1 MEGKSFHIEKNN
13 QMELFIHHVFL
24 TRQLPYREEEENSS
38 GTLLKLVYSYLPN
51 NKTPMPGLNSVR
63 KTMKIWKSIQ
73 CSSVSEVQI
82 RDSLVALEP
91 GQTFAIYVRAHN
103 SVITVRLSN
112 DNNALMSVF
121 RALPSNE
128 KVLIEGDLFQTF
140 PERAVSIPFDRLLS
154 DAFSRQVA
162 ILCNKVYENTLTTA
176 LKAGVKYPDYFD
188 VAEPVFVISW
198 LLGAM
203 SGAIQGEESFE
214 RVHKVIRHEV
224 LYGKGSENPWRR
236 SGEWFAIKCVLQIM
250 LVIELGKNE
259 GTVVYK
265 SLMIYI
271 MTSFLEDLPDT
282 YKDTDIIMQMLS
294 KVSRRMTK
302 LKNYID
308 SSNQNMK
315 LSNQTI
321 TWTNIVFKNGC
332 DILLK
337 RRHEA
342 DNRWINHKKSC
353 SKFAMVK
360 IFELRPCEHI
370 IHNLNSLTITRIEQ
384 AFKQESNSKVDIKN
398 SKCTSRNTWSGNVN
412 FLFDISFLENSNQNN
427 ETEIK
432 LYDFEVWVRTV
443 LWKDFLLNIT
453 EFLENSSQLFDL
465 FYKYLEISLVLYAND
480 PVGLSQMVLTLL
492 LITAA
497 LDSIALKKFPLLAEY
512 HSSFEDKYFDSLLTP
527 LLEDMKYLHSVK
539 GYFSKR
545 NTLANYPSIIS
556 NNLNENSFGPRLAN
570 KNETMQQIRKD
581 ILMYAE
587 KQREKKI
594 IEFQQSFDCYNNL
607 IAKYPIR
614 SHYHFCKA
622 NKRCCECET
631 YKKAYYMTIERYEDP
646 IPENCDWKQN
656 AIVFELSIPVSIR
669 CLRDA
674 LVLVHNNLDEK
685 QFQKVFIEQ
694 QWKSH
699 PQLGSWVSS
708 ECLKSLVSI
717 GSNAA
722 LISSSRFRLR
732 LINSCSDVL
741 VPCGLSIKL
750 FIKYKN
756 EDVEC
761 KIVDYEQINK
771 NFYTMKVWNK
781 SYEIDE
787 TWIEGTTHTENEVLA
802 SQIKC
807 PLNLKLDEYK
817 AFGSLRA
824 GHRLQLRKLLKAI
837 EMRSLSFESPTVFAL
852 IAQALWQA
860 GPAFNK
866 DNRILSDNIH
876 DPVLYFES
884 HSDLKNDGFCHVL
897 IETLSNFLEIIK
909 KNWKK
914 HNQLHIVIIITLRIF
929 SLSSAEIRFEA
940 SELLLRCRSIA
951 QKWADEIEHL
961 LSKLTS
967 ANLHEIQETRL
978 KLIDVAAFIALTF
991 DVDRCHENIIN
1002 KESLV
1007 YWLQS
1012 VARIHDNVCLG
1023 NNCFDTERNNL
1034 LRRVRQIG
1042 LRFENIVRNTF
1053 ENTLE
1058 STYIFN
1064 KFLSIHWA
1072 DFCKGSCSNV
1082 WVSHSPPSQTWYYNT
1097 FVSDNLS
1104 VTLQVNVLSGK
1115 FLVDGNPVGRLPDTI
1130 TKSSVYQRIFGEHV
1144 FDVQPSAE
1152 QFSTFISVHNF
1163 QGSRFLFSNRT
1174 HGQVVVERS
1183 RSGNEYELIPS
1194 DVFNGLFPN
1203 HFINKYSHWLCKNTN
1218 IIYFR
1223 PVRFDDDN
1231 FFNAKSEEHFPY
1243 HFNVENKTL
1252 YDLQRKRYLVDINSN
1267 TFKEVYSCLNRLE
1280 LREYVHLWVSY
1291 HKNNIQENF
1300 QKSEQ
1305 QLKELEEQKR
1315 KKFGQTQNDKEQY
1328 QTEKKYLETKKEKP
1342 ENMQTDQEQFFTEQ
1356 ENMQVEKEQFQTKK
1370 MQNVA
1375 LNVELPRMDL
1385 SFKVEVNTGKLFSHE
1400 HVGLIVA
1407 NHQGNIGTLIGLEN
1421 SLLLHEDKPIVDRNY
1436 LGQQKVLVI
1445 PHSATVELIES
1456 TNHQNVR
1463 INLNKLLS
1471 PPYFS
1476 YNIDN
1481 RLCELR
1487 GPANHEAWLYLSL
1500 LHAATSSSL
1509 PDPFTKLTGTESSM
1523 RLLQIGRTFS
1533 CRPFDQS
1540 AIHTL
1545 NSISKLAPKRIK
1557 KDVYSQQLQTV
1568 AWFPK
1573 LYSTYGYEGVALAS
1587 NILLYHSDMYE
1598 KLFSTIEKKTK
1609 QHENIFTKRAYWR
1622 YKTQL
1627 NSCAHLDVENEK
1639 LIGGVP
1645 KREKAWSDINDCP
1658 ENNVSRLLM
1667 EDYYKRNGISYDP
1680 SGLWAIVEVKKSIK
1694 KPQVF
1699 SLSSVYA
1706 LEEFDILDNYLQLY
1720 ELAQNI
1726 HDNGFD
1732 FCFLLSLLAFKGKN
1746 KDLLFSLL
1754 AVVLFQIQV
1763 YPPSVRNYEYLNE
1776 TEFDLKKIR
1785 NVIKEEFND
1794 INLKSKC
1801 LEDEKSYN
1809 NFKQN
1814 AVIMLENAAQKQWE
1828 TKKVDFFSI
1837 GESILSNTNNNH
1849 TTMFAVNQLTMS
1861 LNDVVN
1867 IDKIEEKVKNLFLR
1881 WKNNNE
1887 LKLFLNEVECKIR
1900 SNNLHYKNNNAKLFN
1915 QIYFPPLSDT
1925 KRTYQSSSKA
1935 YEIKIPI
1942 KNLEEN
1948 QDAISL
1954 FQNKS
1959 SAPMFYIKTNCDT
1972 LNRKNQSDK
1981 VMSFVETLTDQYNYY
1996 DDISNFMQTNL
2007 TSSCTNIQENKL
2019 SHLNKKNFENNK
2031 IIYECRSCL
2040 SNSKSKSL
2048 WKEVE
2053 DAFMPQNDNH
2063 LDFALLYGGL
2073 WRRVTPVTIIPCIL
2087 PLESLACTLL
2097 GINAK
2102 YEVPQSVINRIG
2114 ALIVSWTNEQRA
2126 IRCLKLIQNKTLNA
2140 ALYQEII
2147 NIGHEYWIPSSN
2159 PEWLLFE
2166 LESNFLIRPIQI
2178 DVAQSIISA
2187 NENFVQQLNMG
2198 EGKTSVIVPLL
2209 AISLATSKHVVRVNV
2224 LRPLLNTNF
2233 ELLSDKL
2240 GGLLNKRVYI
2250 LPCSRDLNLNPSKI
2264 LRVYRKCLFGR
2275 GIMLTTPE
2283 YRLSLNLK
2291 TLEHCLKKSRDAKK
2305 LYRLR
2310 CWIQKHVRDILD
2322 EADEILNVKYQVIY
2336 TIGEQLLVDS
2346 GELRWIISQAVLKL
2360 VNKFIENIFKIYGE
2374 NYIEYYKDDT
2384 RYDSFSHIRFLNSNK
2399 NMYEYLCC
2407 LIVDSILNNEVP
2419 EVSVAA
2425 NMKQRDKEIAKLF
2438 ITSNDI
2444 SNLESNKRLSK
2455 LFKKNP
2461 FLKEKLLVLRGLL
2474 LFEVLHMAL
2483 QKRWRV
2489 NYGVSLSKPFSKMA
2503 VPYRAKDVASERT
2516 EFGHPDMAIILTQIS
2531 YYMSGLSKN
2540 QLDEVFINL
2549 EKSANKEVQ
2558 YEQWITSIGIANV
2571 PKDLRELNGVNL
2583 DSIKQ
2588 KKKLY
2593 SLLSYSMSVIN
2604 FWLNQVVYP
2613 REAKQFPHKISTS
2626 AWDLCLKKDHGLKY
2640 KNYTSG
2646 FSGTNELQLLFPL
2659 NIRQNDLSKVIGT
2672 NAMVLSFL
2680 LQPENKT
2687 YYHNNS
2693 CLNTIEECILK
2704 KLVETKACV
2713 LIDVGALM
2721 LKMDNEKVAQVW
2733 LKLSLASDVS
2743 AAIYFDKEDRIMVY
2757 DRKGRNSLLSVSPY
2771 FHKLNK
2777 CVIYLDDI
2785 HTRGTDLKFP
2795 VPATACVTLGEGLT
2809 KDRLV
2814 QACMRMRML
2823 GNGHSVY
2830 FYASR
2835 DVHTSIVNQISWD
2848 RIPETSDILKWAI
2861 SNSCNA
2867 IRDGFLHWSSQGL
2880 RYATKEAVEFSIFK
2894 NKIRK
2899 RILKI
2904 DSLQELGNR
2913 CSENEVI
2920 KLESFYGGTRSLDTV
2935 PKIVENS
2942 LNERIFFFKDNN
2954 EATKS
2959 FEETITSIG
2968 ENIISRCSQYVSE
2981 YKRFASILNEEQERE
2996 LEAELEEERQVKRP
3010 SRQKPHKPVLSKEIV
3025 DLVKTGN
3032 INHRSHVEILPI
3044 NKIFQNTNRISK
3056 LTPMNGWSPNFM
3068 VSKEFTMVIE
3078 DSKRGDDFLFE
3089 ISWVIVVSPK
3099 NNTDHNTYIL
3109 ISSYEANELIPMFR
3123 LIKKNCGVRLH
3134 MFAPRLRRNQNI
3146 LINQNSLVLP
3156 YSETEL
3162 LDDSFIAQLSVL
3174 AGGLFLLNKDEEVA
3188 YSNFLGIF
3196 QNFSFN
3202 NALEIDESSYIPP
3215 CKKRKLETQ
3224 KRNFKKN
3231 IVKFAV
3237 EILRA
3242 RGRCMGFTLSDVCQL
3257 LFHRTRNASLLKF

>member
-1 MEGKSFHIEKNN
+1 MERKYFHIEKND

-24 TRQLPYREEEENSS
+24 IRQLPRREEEESCS
-38 GTLLKLVYSYLPN
+38 GTLVKLVYSYLPN
-51 NKTPMPGLNSVR
+51 DNTPISGLNSVR
-63 KTMKIWKSIQ
+63 KTMEIWKSIQ
-73 CSSVSEVQI
+73 CSSVNEVKVK
-82 RDSLVALEP
+82 DSLVALEP

-103 SVITVRLSN
+103 SVITVRLSE
-112 DNNALMSVF
+112 DNKNALMSVF

-162 ILCNKVYENTLTTA
+162 ILCNKVSESTLTTA
-176 LKAGVKYPDYFD
+176 VKAGVKYPDYFD

-203 SGAIQGEESFE
+203 SGTIPEDKDFD

-224 LYGKGSENPWRR
+224 LYEKGIGNPWRR

-250 LVIELGKNE
+250 LVTELGKNE

-265 SLMIYI
+265 SLMIHI
-271 MTSFLEDLPDT
+271 MTSFL
-282 YKDTDIIMQMLS
+282 KDIPGNFDDNDIIMQMLS
-294 KVSRRMTK
+294 KVSRRMIK

-308 SSNQNMK
+308 NSNQNVE

-321 TWTNIVFKNGC
+321 TWINIVIKNGC
-332 DILLK
+332 DILQ
-337 RRHEA
+337 RMRQEA
-342 DNRWINHKKSC
+342 DIRWINHKGSC
-353 SKFAMVK
+353 SKFAIVN
-360 IFELRPCEHI
+360 ILELRPCEHI
-370 IHNLNSLTITRIEQ
+370 IHNLNNSTITRIKQ
-384 AFKQESNSKVDIKN
+384 AFKQESNLKVDIKN
-398 SKCTSRNTWSGNVN
+398 PKCMSRNTCFGSVN
-412 FLFDISFLENSNQNN
+412 FLFDISFLENSNQNK

-465 FYKYLEISLVLYAND
+465 FYKYLEISLAFYASD

-497 LDSIALKKFPLLAEY
+497 LDSIALQKCPLLAKY
-512 HSSFEDKYFDSLLTP
+512 HSSFEDKYFDNLLTP
-527 LLEDMKYLHSVK
+527 LLEDMRYLHSVK
-539 GYFSKR
+539 GYFLKR
-545 NTLANYPSIIS
+545 NKLATHQSIIT
-556 NNLNENSFGPRLAN
+556 NKVNENSFGPRLAN
-570 KNETMQQIRKD
+570 ENEAMQQIRRD
-581 ILMYAE
+581 ILLYAE
-587 KQREKKI
+587 NQREKKKR
-594 IEFQQSFDCYNNL
+594 EFQQSFDRYNSL
-607 IAKYPIR
+607 IARHPKR
-614 SHYHFCKA
+614 SHLQFCKA
-622 NKRCCECET
+622 YERCCECET
-631 YKKAYYMTIERYEDP
+631 YKEAYSMTIDRYEDP
-646 IPENCDWKQN
+646 IPECDWEQN

-674 LVLVHNNLDEK
+674 LFLVHKKLDEK
-685 QFQKVFIEQ
+685 QFQKVCIKQ
-694 QWKSH
+694 KWKSH
-699 PQLGSWVSS
+699 PQLSSWVSS

-717 GSNAA
+717 GSDAA

-732 LINSCSDVL
+732 LINSCSDVF
-741 VPCGLSIKL
+741 VPCGLTIKL

-761 KIVDYEQINK
+761 NIVNYKQIK
-771 NFYTMKVWNK
+771 KKFYTMKALNK
-781 SYEIDE
+781 SYIIDE
-787 TWIEGTTHTENEVLA
+787 TWIAGTTHTENEVLA
-802 SQIKC
+802 SQVNC

-824 GHRLQLRKLLKAI
+824 GHCLQLRKLLKAI
-837 EMRSLSFESPTVFAL
+837 EMRSLSFENPTVFAL

-860 GPAFNK
+860 GPAFKN
-866 DNRILSDNIH
+866 DNMTIMNDIN
-876 DPVLYFES
+876 DPVFYFES
-884 HSDLKNDGFCHVL
+884 HSDLQNDGFCHVL
-897 IETLSNFLEIIK
+897 IESLSNFLESIK

-940 SELLLRCRSIA
+940 FKLLLQCRSIA
-951 QKWADEIEHL
+951 QIWAVEIEHL

-967 ANLHEIQETRL
+967 ANLSEIQEMRL
-978 KLIDVAAFIALTF
+978 KLIDVAAFTALTF
-991 DVDRCHENIIN
+991 DVDRCYEYIIN

-1007 YWLQS
+1007 DWLHS
-1012 VARIHDNVCLG
+1012 VARIHDNIYLG
-1023 NNCFDTERNNL
+1023 NNCFDTERKNL

-1042 LRFENIVRNTF
+1042 LRFENIARNTF
-1053 ENTLE
+1053 ALE
-1058 STYIFN
+1058 KAYIFS
-1064 KFLSIHWA
+1064 KFLTIHWA
-1072 DFCKGSCSNV
+1072 DFCKGSCSNL
-1082 WVSHSPPSQTWYYNT
+1082 WVPYLPPSQTWYYNT

-1104 VTLQVNVLSGK
+1104 VTLEVNVLSGK
-1115 FLVDGNPVGRLPDTI
+1115 FLVNGNPVGRLPDII
-1130 TKSSVYQRIFGEHV
+1130 TKSSVYQRTFGEHV

-1152 QFSTFISVHNF
+1152 QHSTFVSIHNF

-1183 RSGNEYELIPS
+1183 SLGNEYELIPS
-1194 DVFNGLFPN
+1194 EVFNGLFPN
-1203 HFINKYSHWLCKNTN
+1203 LFIDNYSHWLCKNTN

-1223 PVRFDDDN
+1223 PVRFDDAN
-1231 FFNAKSEEHFPY
+1231 FFNAKSEDHFPY
-1243 HFNVENKTL
+1243 QFNVQYKTL

-1267 TFKEVYSCLNRLE
+1267 TFKEVYSCLSRLE
-1280 LREYVHLWVSY
+1280 LREYVHIWVSY
-1291 HKNNIQENF
+1291 HKNSIQEKF
-1300 QKSEQ
+1300 QKSQQ
-1305 QLKELEEQKR
+1305 QLN
-1315 KKFGQTQNDKEQY
+1315 KFGQPKTYKEQN
-1328 QTEKKYLETKKEKP
+1328 QTEKKYLETKEEKT

-1356 ENMQVEKEQFQTKK
+1356 ENMQVEKEQIQTKK
-1370 MQNVA
+1370 KQNFAVNA
-1375 LNVELPRMDL
+1375 ELPRMDL
-1385 SFKVEVNTGKLFSHE
+1385 SFKVEVKTGKLFSQE

-1407 NHQGNIGTLIGLEN
+1407 NDQGNIGTLIGLKN
-1421 SLLLHEDKPIVDRNY
+1421 SLLLHEDKPIVDSNY
-1436 LGQQKVLVI
+1436 LGQHKVLVI
-1445 PHSATVELIES
+1445 PHSAAIELIES
-1456 TNHQNVR
+1456 SSHQMVR
-1463 INLNKLLS
+1463 INLYKLLS

-1476 YNIDN
+1476 YNIDD

-1533 CRPFDQS
+1533 CRPFDQN

-1557 KDVYSQQLQTV
+1557 NYVDSQQLQSV

-1573 LYSTYGYEGVALAS
+1573 LYSTYGYESLALAS
-1587 NILLYHSDMYE
+1587 NILLYRADMYK
-1598 KLFSTIEKKTK
+1598 KLFPTIEQKTM

-1627 NSCAHLDVENEK
+1627 NSCAHLDAENEK
-1639 LIGGVP
+1639 FIGGVP
-1645 KREKAWSDINDCP
+1645 KREIAWSYTNGCEESNI
-1658 ENNVSRLLM
+1658 SRLIM
-1667 EDYYKRNGISYDP
+1667 EDYYKRNGVSFLP
-1680 SGLWAIVEVKKSIK
+1680 SNLWTLVKDKESIK
-1694 KPQVF
+1694 GPLVF
-1699 SLSSVYA
+1699 SLSSVFT
-1706 LEEFDILDNYLQLY
+1706 LENFDLLDNYLQLY
-1720 ELAQNI
+1720 GLAQNV
-1726 HDNGFD
+1726 HEDFFD
-1732 FCFLLSLLAFKGKN
+1732 FCLFLSLLAFKGEN

-1754 AVVLFQIQV
+1754 AVVLLKIQV
-1763 YPPSVRNYEYLNE
+1763 NPPSVREYEHLNE
-1776 TEFDLKKIR
+1776 TEFNLKEIHK
-1785 NVIKEEFND
+1785 VINEEFND
-1794 INLKSKC
+1794 INLNEKC
-1801 LEDEKSYN
+1801 SEDEKSFE

-1814 AVIMLENAAQKQWE
+1814 AIDTIGDMAQKQWE
-1828 TKKVDFFSI
+1828 TKIVDFHSI
-1837 GESILSNTNNNH
+1837 GESIISNTNNNQ
-1849 TTMFAVNQLTMS
+1849 TTMFARKQLTIT
-1861 LNDVVN
+1861 LKDIVN
-1867 IDKIEEKVKNLFLR
+1867 IDEIEEKVKNLFLR
-1881 WKNNNE
+1881 WNNNDK
-1887 LKLFLNEVECKIR
+1887 LKSFLGEVECKIR
-1900 SNNLHYKNNNAKLFN
+1900 LNNLHFKCGNAKLFN
-1915 QIYFPPLSDT
+1915 QIHVPLSDS
-1925 KRTYQSSSKA
+1925 KCTYQSSSSA
-1935 YEIKIPI
+1935 YKIKVPI
-1942 KNLEEN
+1942 KNLKEN
-1948 QDAISL
+1948 PDAISL

-1959 SAPMFYIKTNCDT
+1959 SAPMFNIKNNCDT
-1972 LNRKNQSDK
+1972 LNRKNQSEK
-1981 VMSFVETLTDQYNYY
+1981 LLSLLQNLTDDHNCY
-1996 DDISNFMQTNL
+1996 DDISNFMKINL
-2007 TSSCTNIQENKL
+2007 TNSCTNIQENKL
-2019 SHLNKKNFENNK
+2019 SYLNEKDFENNE

-2040 SNSKSKSL
+2040 FTSKSKSL
-2048 WKEVE
+2048 WEEVE
-2053 DAFMPQNDNH
+2053 DAFMPQNDNYF
-2063 LDFALLYGGL
+2063 DFALLYGGL

-2087 PLESLACTLL
+2087 PLKSQAYTLL
-2097 GINAK
+2097 SINDK

-2126 IRCLKLIQNKTLNA
+2126 IRCLKLIQNNTLNA

-2159 PEWLLFE
+2159 PEWLVFE
-2166 LESNFLIRPIQI
+2166 LEANFLIRPIQI
-2178 DVAQSIISA
+2178 DVAQSMISA

-2250 LPCSRDLNLNPSKI
+2250 LPCSRDLNMNPSKI

-2291 TLEHCLKKSRDAKK
+2291 TFEHCRKKSRNAKK

-2336 TIGEQLLVDS
+2336 TIDKQLLVDG

-2360 VNKFIENIFKIYGE
+2360 VNKFIENMFKKYGE
-2374 NYIEYYKDDT
+2374 NYIEFYVDNT
-2384 RYDSFSHIRFLNSNK
+2384 RYDSFSRIRFISSNK
-2399 NMYEYLCC
+2399 NMYEELCC

-2419 EVSVAA
+2419 EVSIATKI
-2425 NMKQRDKEIAKLF
+2425 KQRDKELAKLF

-2444 SNLESNKRLSK
+2444 SDLESNKYLSK
-2455 LFKKNP
+2455 LFKKNT

-2489 NYGVSLSKPFSKMA
+2489 NFGVSLSKTSSKMA

-2540 QLDEVFINL
+2540 QLDEVFVNL
-2549 EKSANKEVQ
+2549 EKCTHKEVQ
-2558 YEQWITSIGIANV
+2558 YEQWITSIGIDNV
-2571 PKDLRELNGVNL
+2571 PNDLRELNGVNL
-2583 DSIKQ
+2583 DSIEQ
-2588 KKKLY
+2588 KEKLY
-2593 SLLSYSMSVIN
+2593 SILSYSMSVIN

-2613 REAKQFPHKISTS
+2613 REAKQFPYKISTS
-2626 AWDLCLKKDHGLKY
+2626 AWDLCLKKYHGSKY
-2640 KNYTSG
+2640 KNYTTG

-2659 NIRQNDLSKVIGT
+2659 NIRQKDLPKILGT

-2687 YYHNNS
+2687 YYHKNS
-2693 CLNTIEECILK
+2693 CVDSIEECILK

-2721 LKMDNEKVAQVW
+2721 LKMDNEKVAQEW

-2757 DRKGRNSLLSVSPY
+2757 DRKGRASLLSVSPY
-2771 FHKLNK
+2771 FHKLNR
-2777 CVIYLDDI
+2777 CVVYLDDI

-2795 VPATACVTLGEGLT
+2795 VPAAACVTLGEGLT

-2823 GNGHSVY
+2823 GNGHRVY

-2835 DVHTSIVNQISWD
+2835 DVHISIVNQMITCD
-2848 RIPETSDILKWAI
+2848 KIPETPDILKWAI

-2867 IRDGFLHWSSQGL
+2867 IRDGFLHWSLQGL

-2894 NKIRK
+2894 NKMRK
-2899 RILKI
+2899 KSLNI
-2904 DSLQELGNR
+2904 DSLQKLGYR
-2913 CSENEVI
+2913 CSEDEVI
-2920 KLESFYGGTRSLDTV
+2920 NLESFYGGTRSLETV
-2935 PKIVENS
+2935 PKIVQNS
-2942 LNERIFFFKDNN
+2942 LNKRVIFFTENN
-2954 EATKS
+2954 EATKT
-2959 FEETITSIG
+2959 FVETITSIG
-2968 ENIISRCSQYVSE
+2968 ENIVFRCNQYVSE

-2996 LEAELEEERQVKRP
+2996 LEAELEEERQVNRP
-3010 SRQKPHKPVLSKEIV
+3010 IRQNPHKPNLSKEIV
-3025 DLVKTGN
+3025 ELVKTGN
-3032 INHRSHVEILPI
+3032 INHEGLVDILPI
-3044 NKIFQNTNRISK
+3044 NKIFQNTDRILK
-3056 LTPMNGWSPNFM
+3056 LTPINCLSPSFM
-3068 VSKEFTMVIE
+3068 VSKEFTMVIK
-3078 DSKRGDDFLFE
+3078 DTKRGDEFLFE

-3099 NNTDHNTYIL
+3099 NNSDHDTYIL

-3123 LIKKNCGVRLH
+3123 LINKNCGIRLH
-3134 MFAPRLRRNQNI
+3134 MFAPRLRRDQNI
-3146 LINQNSLVLP
+3146 LINQNSLALP
-3156 YSETEL
+3156 HSENKL
-3162 LDDSFIAQLSVL
+3162 LDDSFIAQLNVL
-3174 AGGLFLLNKDEEVA
+3174 AGGLFFSTKDEEDA

-3196 QNFSFN
+3196 QNSSDKN
-3202 NALEIDESSYIPP
+3202 DVSETDESNYNPQ
-3215 CKKRKLETQ
+3215 CKKRKLETP
-3224 KRNFKKN
+3224 KSSLKKN

-3242 RGRCMGFTLSDVCQL
+3242 RGRCMGSTLSDVCQL
-3257 LFHRTRNASLLKF
+3257 LFNRTRTASLL